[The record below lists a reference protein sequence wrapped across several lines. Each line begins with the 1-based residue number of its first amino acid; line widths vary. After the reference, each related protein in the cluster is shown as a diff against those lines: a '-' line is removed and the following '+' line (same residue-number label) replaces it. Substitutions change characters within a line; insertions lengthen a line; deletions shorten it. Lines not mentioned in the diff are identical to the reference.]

1 MPSTRGSIS
10 LPSAKDSHVLLRARL
25 YSSHYSGALTRP
37 VPTQVVANTKRTE
50 RPSTSVMR
58 LDHYPERRMMRYPL
72 VEALFKD
79 RKIQPFI
86 HDTRIRFVERG
97 RSHSYIIFCQNHI
110 RLPLNH
116 NLENSWR
123 GDILVMRLGKGKLAG
138 EVINLQAGDINRV
151 DKVIRRFLR
160 RAKQGRRLQLPSPM
174 SFV

>member
-1 MPSTRGSIS
+1 
-10 LPSAKDSHVLLRARL
+10 
-25 YSSHYSGALTRP
+25 
-37 VPTQVVANTKRTE
+37 
-50 RPSTSVMR
+50 
-58 LDHYPERRMMRYPL
+58 MMRYPL

-151 DKVIRRFLR
+151 DKVIRRYVPDKFLSTQLLTPLPDFSVAR
-160 RAKQGRRLQLPSPM
+160 NREGDCNCHRQCRLSD
-174 SFV
+174 